1 MRGVLAVRTVV
12 FKTASQLFRF
22 ELAVSKLYRFGFA
35 VGFCACATTVRLMAM
50 NQADLD
56 LRLATAWYGMPRVM
70 RDEVTVMAA
79 TNPGQDTL
87 GEFTRKIHR
96 DKKLLPPAIRSIA
109 FLIDGTMPDDV
120 GNPRND
126 LWQKIENQRLR
137 LRDEPL
143 DPLTESTTVHLESD
157 IDQLGLALD
166 AKRPRTNATV
176 LDKIEAA
183 RTTAGNASGI
193 VIDSLQTQLTLSQ
206 QNIRSGLSIADGLD
220 EAQGNPQ
227 RGRPGGLIGTDGNQR
242 DGLDS
247 KKNLIS
253 KLAFLLR
260 QLNDKTES
268 GKHTTL
274 NAAIGDVGK
283 GGGETADKDLV
294 DARPSSKTLA
304 DAIIAVAGDTPKG
317 QHGGII
323 GSDNNTTNGLNKHK
337 DIYGKLLLLRDL
349 IDTRQTAG
357 GALESPDLVAALF
370 ALQGDVLTG
379 NPGGI
384 IGTDGNTDTGF
395 DSKQTLYAKMQMILE
410 CLNLKSG
417 SNYPTIYESI
427 DNLSGDLTAYKNLV
441 DARPETATLDAA
453 IIEVAGDT
461 TNNAPGGIIGSD
473 GNTGS
478 GGLDELHDIYA
489 KCVVLKSFL
498 KQDATSLYDAI
509 DKLSKLIGSDG
520 NTEDGFDSATTLH
533 AKLEKVRDALV
544 ALAPET
550 DTIVEAL
557 CAIGGIGCPVAT
569 S

>member
-1 MRGVLAVRTVV
+1 MYVFLGMKPLVFATAGRRTVV
-12 FKTASQLFRF
+12 RW
-22 ELAVSKLYRFGFA
+22 V
-35 VGFCACATTVRLMAM
+35 TVRGVMVFWCAAHLLAM
-50 NQADLD
+50 NRIDE
-56 LRLATAWYGMPRVM
+56 RLAQSWYGMPRVM
-70 RDEVTVMAA
+70 RDEVMVVAA
-79 TNPGQDTL
+79 INPGQDTL
-87 GEFTRKIHR
+87 GECTRKIHR

-120 GNPRND
+120 DNPRND
-126 LWQKIENQRLR
+126 LWQKIENQRRR

-143 DPLTESTTVHLESD
+143 DPLAHSTTVHLKSD

-166 AKRPRTNATV
+166 AAHPRTNATV
-176 LDKIEAA
+176 LDKITTA

-193 VIDSLQTQLTLSQ
+193 VIDPLQTQLTLSQ
-206 QNIRSGLSIADGLD
+206 QNIASGLSIADGLD
-220 EAQGNPQ
+220 KAQGNPQ
-227 RGRPGGLIGTDGNQR
+227 RGRPGGLIGTDGNKR

-247 KKNLIS
+247 KKNLVG
-253 KLAFLLR
+253 KLSYLLW

-274 NAAIGDVGK
+274 NAAIGDVCK

-294 DARPSSKTLA
+294 DARPVSKTLSE
-304 DAIIAVAGDTPKG
+304 AIIAVAGDTPKG
-317 QHGGII
+317 QNGGII
-323 GSDNNTTNGLNKHK
+323 GSDNNTISGLNKHK
-337 DIYGKLLLLRDL
+337 DIYGKLLLFRDL
-349 IDTRQTAG
+349 IDTRQTEG
-357 GALESPDLVAALF
+357 GALESPDLVATLF

-384 IGTDGNTDTGF
+384 IGTDGNTDSGF

-417 SNYPTIYESI
+417 SSYPTIYESI

-473 GNTGS
+473 GNSGP
-478 GGLDELHDIYA
+478 GGLDEPHDIYA
-489 KCVVLKSFL
+489 KCVVLKGFL
-498 KQDATSLYDAI
+498 KQDATSLYGAI
-509 DKLSKLIGSDG
+509 VSLGDVIGSDG

-533 AKLEKVRDALV
+533 EKLEKIRDALV

-550 DTIVEAL
+550 DTIAEAL
-557 CAIGGIGCPVAT
+557 CAIGGIGCPAAT